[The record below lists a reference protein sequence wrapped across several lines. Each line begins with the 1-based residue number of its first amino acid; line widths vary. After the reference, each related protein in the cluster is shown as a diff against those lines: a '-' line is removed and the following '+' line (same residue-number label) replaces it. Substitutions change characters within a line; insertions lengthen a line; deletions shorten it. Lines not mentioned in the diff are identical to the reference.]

1 MRRLA
6 GWLHRLLRFSA
17 QVLTVA
23 LLLLVFLV
31 GWFGLTTT
39 GLRASLNLADTLAG
53 DAFSVAQADGRLFGT
68 MELRELRIATAA
80 AEIDID
86 TLRLSWVP
94 GWIPGATLFI
104 REVFVD
110 TVRIALR
117 ETEASAPSE
126 EATAPLDVIV
136 PLRVVLSQ
144 LTVRNVEITR
154 NGEPLPGLN
163 ELTLSAWAAGRR
175 VQIESLTV
183 DQPDFGQYRMEAAL
197 LLPKGAIEIEDLVL
211 SGAGTLQASGRIPV
225 GSDTALQAKLD
236 WQDLHWPAGATGD
249 DRLLSS
255 PKGTLRVGGSLR
267 QPEVEGRVALHPS
280 GSIAIDGAW
289 RGAEGFDAT
298 LDWTGLSDPLNPK
311 APLWQSPE
319 GRLQAQG
326 LPDAWQASIS
336 AEARVAMA
344 AGATPDTVPATVP
357 TDVSEADSSAARTD
371 TGRETAPGRPGLL
384 PLTLSLE
391 ADGDLQSAN
400 VRALSLQAL
409 KGVVTGTAKLQWQP
423 SLSGAAQLQ
432 LQDID
437 PSTLAADFPGS
448 ISGSAS
454 AEIAMRNG
462 QPDATFSLD
471 VADSTLRGHA
481 LRVRAA
487 GTAAGSS
494 VNLQTLRIQS
504 GASRLEGSGQVTP
517 PFSFDATLQSS
528 DINELAPGV
537 RGAVGLGFMLKGP
550 MDALQLRLKG
560 ETHNLVAA
568 GTKVADADIDA
579 DIALSGPLRAEMR
592 IGEVSSTQNRQTLL
606 SRATV
611 KLDGRLG
618 DHTLA
623 IEADTPQLQAT
634 TRLQGGLDVD
644 TRAWRGALDA
654 LSLDPGRIGLPA
666 WQLRAPA
673 TLRASPT
680 EGALDGLCLDSADDA
695 ALCMEGAWEA
705 GDLRAAIDLASFR
718 LATLTPY
725 LPAGM
730 TLEGGISGAAQLVMT
745 DGRLEK
751 ADTAFDIAEG
761 TVNAPDQPPLSFGP
775 GTIRTT
781 LDDEGRVLASLGLPL
796 ATGAISGEARFAPGP
811 QSPLTGSIN
820 LNLPSLDFLPLFT
833 PEVTEA
839 SGSLNAKLRLGG
851 TLAAPDWQLE
861 ALVDDGTLALLTPG
875 LTLEQVRATV
885 RTTADQNLDLSFSAT
900 SGGGTIEGKGSA
912 QLQAKP
918 LRAELRIQGK
928 NFQAANLPEAQA
940 WISPDL
946 TLRLEETLRVTGRV
960 DIPRATIEPEK
971 FSSSGGVSPSGDQVF
986 IEDDEQIAT
995 EALPVDADITV
1006 ALGDAV
1012 SLTGYGLETRL
1023 AGSITVIE
1031 APGKVTRARGALTL
1045 EDGQYEAYGQKLA
1058 IRRGRIV
1065 FAGGPITTPGLD
1077 FEAVRTPDENV
1088 LVGIRVRGTIEQP
1101 EFQLFSEPPMEQN
1114 AQLSW
1119 LILARPPTEVGEGS
1133 EESSALAG
1141 AALALGLSGG
1151 DWLAQRLGS
1160 KVGFDEISI
1169 GAGDGED
1176 SSQAQ
1181 FTVGKYIGPRLYV
1194 SYGVS
1199 LFQPGQIFRLRY
1211 DLGNGFAVQ
1220 TETGVESGGDLLY
1233 TLERD

>member
-1 MRRLA
+1 MRRLV
-6 GWLHRLLRFSA
+6 GWLHRLLRLSA
-17 QVLTVA
+17 QILTVI

-39 GLRASLNLADTLAG
+39 GLRATVNLADTLAG
-53 DAFSVAQADGRLFGT
+53 DAFSVAQADGRLLGT
-68 MELRELRIATAA
+68 MELRELRIATPA
-80 AEIDID
+80 AEVDID

-110 TVRIALR
+110 TVRVDLHQT
-117 ETEASAPSE
+117 ETAAPSE
-126 EATAPLDVIV
+126 EAAAPLDVIV
-136 PLRVVLSQ
+136 PLRVVLAK
-144 LTVRNVEITR
+144 LTVRDVEVTQD
-154 NGEPLPGLN
+154 GASLPGLN

-183 DQPDFGQYRMEAAL
+183 DQPDFGQYRMEAGL
-197 LLPKGAIEIEDLVL
+197 LLPKGAIEIEDLIL
-211 SGAGTLQASGRIPV
+211 SGAGTLRASGRIPV
-225 GSDTALQAKLD
+225 GSDTALQAEID

-249 DRLLSS
+249 DRLASS
-255 PKGTLRVGGSLR
+255 PKGTIRVSGSLS
-267 QPEVEGRVALHPS
+267 QPEAQGRVELYPS
-280 GSIAIDGAW
+280 GAITIDGAW
-289 RGAEGFDAT
+289 RGAEGFKAA
-298 LDWTGLSDPLNPK
+298 LDWTELSDPLNPD

-326 LPDAWQASIS
+326 QPDAWQASITTR
-336 AEARVAMA
+336 ARVATA
-344 AGATPDTVPATVP
+344 AGTSDPAAFAGEIDATPTAQSGATE
-357 TDVSEADSSAARTD
+357 SK
-371 TGRETAPGRPGLL
+371 APQGLPSML
-384 PLTLSLE
+384 PLELSLE

-409 KGVVTGTAKLQWQP
+409 KGVVTGTAKVQWQP
-423 SLSGAAQLQ
+423 SLSGSAQLQ
-432 LQDID
+432 LQGID

-448 ISGSAS
+448 ISGSAT
-454 AEIAMRNG
+454 ADIAMRDA
-462 QPDATFSLD
+462 QPEATFSLD
-471 VADSTLRGHA
+471 VADSTLRGHP
-481 LRVRAA
+481 LRMRTSGKAA
-487 GTAAGSS
+487 GPS
-494 VNLQTLRIQS
+494 VTLQTLRIQS
-504 GASRLEGSGQVTP
+504 GTSRLEGSGRVTP
-517 PFSFDATLQSS
+517 PFSFNATLQSS
-528 DINELAPGV
+528 NINELAPGV
-537 RGAVGLGFMLKGP
+537 SGAVGLGVMLKGP
-550 MDALQLRLKG
+550 MDALQVRLKG
-560 ETHNLVAA
+560 EIHDLVA
-568 GTKVADADIDA
+568 GDTRLADADVDA
-579 DIALSGPLRAEMR
+579 DVALNGPLRAELH
-592 IGEVSSTQNRQTLL
+592 IGEVSSTRNGQALL
-606 SRATV
+606 SRASL

-618 DHTLA
+618 DHTLD
-623 IEADTPQLQAT
+623 IEADTPQIQAA
-634 TRLQGGLDVD
+634 TRLQGGLNLDA
-644 TRAWRGALDA
+644 REWRGALDA

-666 WQLRAPA
+666 WQLREPVA
-673 TLRASPT
+673 LRASPT
-680 EGALDGLCLDSADDA
+680 QAALDALCLDSADDA
-695 ALCMEGAWEA
+695 AICMDGRWEA
-705 GDLRAAIDLASFR
+705 GDLQAAIDLESFR

-730 TLEGGISGAAQLVMT
+730 TLEGGVSGNAQLVMT

-751 ADTAFDIAEG
+751 ADTAFDLAEG
-761 TVNAPDQPPLSFGP
+761 TLNAPDQPPLSFGP

-781 LDDEGRVLASLGLPL
+781 LDDEGRVLASLGVPL
-796 ATGAISGEARFAPGP
+796 ATGAISGEARFAPEP

-820 LNLPSLDFLPLFT
+820 LTLPSLDFLPLFT

-861 ALVDDGTLALLTPG
+861 ALIDDGTLALLTPG

-885 RTTADQNLDLSFSAT
+885 RTTADQNLNLSFSAT
-900 SGGGTIEGKGSA
+900 SGGGTIEGEGSA

-928 NFQAANLPEAQA
+928 DFQAANLPEAQA

-946 TLRLEETLRVTGRV
+946 TVRLEETLRVTGRV
-960 DIPRATIEPEK
+960 DIPRANIEPEK

-995 EALPVDADITV
+995 EALPVDANITV

-1023 AGSITVIE
+1023 EGSITVIE
-1031 APGKVTRARGALTL
+1031 APGRVTRARGALTL

-1077 FEAVRTPDENV
+1077 FEAVRTPGENV

-1151 DWLAQRLGS
+1151 DWLAERLGG

-1169 GAGDGED
+1169 GASDGED
-1176 SSQAQ
+1176 SSQAR

-1211 DLGNGFAVQ
+1211 DLGNGFALQ